1 MGIITGSGTRFH
13 QEVLGQVGVV
23 VIKGVIVIQY
33 GKWRKESFGPSCQL
47 PARDRMGARQKQAQ
61 HEMER
66 EKAFHI
72 IIDVYI
78 VTLIMYFG
86 YSVNFICLNIDSVIC
101 GNKPKDGSQMGLQA
115 LFP

>member
-1 MGIITGSGTRFH
+1 
-13 QEVLGQVGVV
+13 
-23 VIKGVIVIQY
+23 
-33 GKWRKESFGPSCQL
+33 
-47 PARDRMGARQKQAQ
+47 
-61 HEMER
+61 MER

-86 YSVNFICLNIDSVIC
+86 YSVNFMCLNIDSVVC
-101 GNKPKDGSQMGLQA
+101 GNKPIDVSQMRLQG